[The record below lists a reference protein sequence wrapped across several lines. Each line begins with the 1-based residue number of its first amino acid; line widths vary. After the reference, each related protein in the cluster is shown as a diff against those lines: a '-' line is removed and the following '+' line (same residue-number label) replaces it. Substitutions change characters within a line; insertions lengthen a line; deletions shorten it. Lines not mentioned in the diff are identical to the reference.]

1 MYKKGAGNDEQGK
14 DAGNRTL
21 CPYRNFSQAI
31 MLVTKY
37 GPAAAVQP
45 GFVQLKENLGKGTFW
60 EKNQGKLGKLRE
72 FSDHFYNFRENS
84 GNFILPNISVQIG
97 CALRMNE

>member
-31 MLVTKY
+31 MQDTAHIVILSQGYKVNRLRNSFQKFYGRNPDVVAKY
-37 GPAAAVQP
+37 QKSVRDMMNDSFPLLIHYAV
-45 GFVQLKENLGKGTFW
+45 
-60 EKNQGKLGKLRE
+60 
-72 FSDHFYNFRENS
+72 
-84 GNFILPNISVQIG
+84 
-97 CALRMNE
+97 